1 MFIIAEIG
9 TSHEGSIDKAKILI
23 EKAKFAGADCVK
35 FQWVY
40 ADEILHPNTGFVNLP
55 TGKIPLYQR
64 FKELEVNPEFFYK
77 LREFSF
83 ELNIKFMCSPFGPKS
98 LIELLQINPDYIKI
112 ASPELNYIQLLNL
125 LNEKNDKNI
134 PVVLSSGVSKL
145 SDIENALECFS
156 NTDNLTL
163 LHCITSYPAP
173 ETEYNLN
180 LIKNLSSI
188 FGITTGVSDH
198 SLSPYIVPLLSLYCG
213 ATMLEKHITLNND
226 DLGLDDPVALNI
238 ENFKKMTDSIK
249 QAKLISNDDL
259 FTELKKYFGEIVD
272 KTLGS
277 GVKKLAKSEKD
288 NYTRTNRSL
297 RFMKD
302 LSKGDII
309 TSNEIGILRTEK
321 ILEVGVHPIFL
332 DNFIGKKITKDI
344 KSGDA
349 VNWSCII
356 EK

>member
-9 TSHEGSIDKAKILI
+9 TSHEGSLDKAKILI

-83 ELNIKFMCSPFGPKS
+83 ELDIKFMCSPFGPKS
-98 LIELLQINPDYIKI
+98 LVELLQINPDYIKI
-112 ASPELNYIQLLNL
+112 ASPELNYIQLLQL
-125 LNEKNDKNI
+125 LNEKNIYNI

-188 FGITTGVSDH
+188 LGIKTGVSDH

-259 FTELKKYFGEIVD
+259 FTALKKHFGEIVD

-297 RFMKD
+297 RFIKD

-309 TSNEIGILRTEK
+309 TLNDIGILRTEK
-321 ILEVGVHPIFL
+321 ILEVGVHPLFL

>member
-9 TSHEGSIDKAKILI
+9 TSHEGSIDKAKLLV

-77 LREFSF
+77 LREFSS

-98 LIELLQINPDYIKI
+98 LIDLLQINPNFIKI

-188 FGITTGVSDH
+188 LGIKTGVSDH

-249 QAKLISNDDL
+249 QAKLISKDDL
-259 FTELKKYFGEIVD
+259 FIELKKHFGEIVD

-309 TSNEIGILRTEK
+309 TSNDIGILRTEK

>member
-9 TSHEGSIDKAKILI
+9 TSHEGSLDKAKLLV

-77 LREFSF
+77 LREFSS
-83 ELNIKFMCSPFGPKS
+83 EINIKFMCSPFGSKS
-98 LIELLQINPDYIKI
+98 LIELLQINPDFIKI

-134 PVVLSSGVSKL
+134 PIVLSSGVSKL

-198 SLSPYIVPLLSLYCG
+198 SLNPYIVPLLSLYCG

-249 QAKLISNDDL
+249 QAKLISKDDL
-259 FTELKKYFGEIVD
+259 FTELKKHFGEIVD

-309 TSNEIGILRTEK
+309 TLNDIGILRTEK

>member
-156 NTDNLTL
+156 NIDNLTL

-188 FGITTGVSDH
+188 LGIKTGVSDH

-277 GVKKLAKSEKD
+277 GVKKLAKSEKN

-309 TSNEIGILRTEK
+309 TSNDIGILRTEK

>member
-9 TSHEGSIDKAKILI
+9 TSHEGSLDKAKLLV

-77 LREFSF
+77 LREFSS
-83 ELNIKFMCSPFGPKS
+83 ELNIKFMCSPFGQKS
-98 LIELLQINPDYIKI
+98 LIDLLQINPDYIKI
-112 ASPELNYIQLLNL
+112 ASPELNYIQLLQL

-134 PVVLSSGVSKL
+134 PIVLSSGVSKL

-173 ETEYNLN
+173 ETEYNLK

-188 FGITTGVSDH
+188 FGIKTGVSDH

-249 QAKLISNDDL
+249 QAKLISKDDL
-259 FTELKKYFGEIVD
+259 FIELKKHFGEIVD

-309 TSNEIGILRTEK
+309 SSNDIGILRTEK

>member
-77 LREFSF
+77 LREFSS

-98 LIELLQINPDYIKI
+98 LIELLQINPDFIKI
-112 ASPELNYIQLLNL
+112 ASPELNYIQLLQL
-125 LNEKNDKNI
+125 LNKKNDKNI

-188 FGITTGVSDH
+188 LGIKTGVSDH
-198 SLSPYIVPLLSLYCG
+198 SLNPYIVPLLSLYCG

-249 QAKLISNDDL
+249 QAKLILNDDL
-259 FTELKKYFGEIVD
+259 FTELKKHFGEIVD

-309 TSNEIGILRTEK
+309 SLNDIGILRTEK

>member
-9 TSHEGSIDKAKILI
+9 TSHEGSLDKAKLLV
-23 EKAKFAGADCVK
+23 EKAKFVGADCVK

-64 FKELEVNPEFFYK
+64 FKELEVNSEFFYK
-77 LREFSF
+77 LREFSS

-98 LIELLQINPDYIKI
+98 LIELLQINPDFIKI

-125 LNEKNDKNI
+125 LNEKNYKNI

-188 FGITTGVSDH
+188 LGIKTGVSDH

-249 QAKLISNDDL
+249 QAKLISKDDL
-259 FTELKKYFGEIVD
+259 FTELKKHFGEIVD

-309 TSNEIGILRTEK
+309 TSNDIGILRTEK

>member
-9 TSHEGSIDKAKILI
+9 TSHEGSIDKAKLLV

-64 FKELEVNPEFFYK
+64 FKELEVNPDFFYK
-77 LREFSF
+77 LREFSS

-98 LIELLQINPDYIKI
+98 LIELLQINLDFIKI
-112 ASPELNYIQLLNL
+112 ASPELNYIQLLQL
-125 LNEKNDKNI
+125 LNEKNVNNI

-188 FGITTGVSDH
+188 LGIKTGVSDH

-213 ATMLEKHITLNND
+213 ATMLEKHITLNNA

-259 FTELKKYFGEIVD
+259 FTELKKHFGEIVD

-309 TSNEIGILRTEK
+309 SLNDIGILRTEK

>member
-9 TSHEGSIDKAKILI
+9 TSHEGSLDKAKLLV

-64 FKELEVNPEFFYK
+64 FKELEVNPDFFYK
-77 LREFSF
+77 LREFSS
-83 ELNIKFMCSPFGPKS
+83 ELDIKFMCSPFGPKS
-98 LIELLQINPDYIKI
+98 LIDLLQINPDFIKI

-188 FGITTGVSDH
+188 LGVKTGVSDH

-249 QAKLISNDDL
+249 QAILISNDDL
-259 FTELKKYFGEIVD
+259 FTELKKHFGKIVD

-309 TSNEIGILRTEK
+309 TSNDIGILRTEK

>member
-9 TSHEGSIDKAKILI
+9 TSHEGSLDKAKLLV
-23 EKAKFAGADCVK
+23 EKAKYAGADCVK

-77 LREFSF
+77 LREFSS

-98 LIELLQINPDYIKI
+98 LVELLQINPDYIKI

-173 ETEYNLN
+173 ETEYNLK

-188 FGITTGVSDH
+188 FGIKTGVSDH

-249 QAKLISNDDL
+249 QAILISNDDL
-259 FTELKKYFGEIVD
+259 FTELKKHFGEIVD

-277 GVKKLAKSEKD
+277 GVKKFAKSEKD

-309 TSNEIGILRTEK
+309 TLNDIGILRTEK
-321 ILEVGVHPIFL
+321 ILEVGVHPLFL